1 MDRNDKHGV
10 GVERGLLSRAEAA
23 AYLGVAS
30 QTLANWF
37 STKRYPLPAIKI
49 GRRVKYR
56 RRDLDKFIDDNRVGG
71 NSSEGL

>member
-1 MDRNDKHGV
+1 MDRNDKQRV

-23 AYLGVAS
+23 AYLGVAI
-30 QTLANWF
+30 QTLANWQ

-56 RRDLDKFIDDNRVGG
+56 RCDLDEFIEANRVVD
-71 NSSEGL
+71 SREAL